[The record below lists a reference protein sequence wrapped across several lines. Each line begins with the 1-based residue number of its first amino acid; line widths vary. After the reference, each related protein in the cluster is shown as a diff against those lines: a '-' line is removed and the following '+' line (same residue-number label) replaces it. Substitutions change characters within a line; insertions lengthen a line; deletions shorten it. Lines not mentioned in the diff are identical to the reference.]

1 MTLDNA
7 SDVRKS
13 LIFLESPCNCVAYE
27 LTSTFKDNYSKLII
41 VHNANKEENKFVL
54 PDTDEW
60 KILANEFE
68 VNKLGVCKGAKTCI
82 NEVNIPSLS
91 TYILC
96 KY

>member
-7 SDVRKS
+7 SDVIKS
-13 LIFLESPCNCVAYE
+13 LTFLESQCNSVAYE
-27 LTSTFKDNYSKLII
+27 LTSTFTGNYSKLII
-41 VHNANKEENKFVL
+41 VHNANKEEIKFRL

-68 VNKLGVCKGAKTCI
+68 VNKEGVCKGFKTCM
-82 NEVNIPSLS
+82 NEISISPLS

-96 KY
+96 KF